1 MKKIVFTITVL
12 TVYVLANLVLDE
24 YIRDYRSRF
33 FIGEYDIF
41 LLSDSYDYINI
52 GRSIG
57 ADSFNWRVVEDYK
70 GINMGMAG
78 KPLSTDS
85 LLLDFY
91 EKILDENSI
100 IVIPIT
106 YSFFCSE
113 EAPYTPFETIY
124 NYNLP
129 LLGMVQTNAI
139 IEYLLKSIGLIEL
152 TTNRNNFIPLD
163 YYPIDLYEPEI
174 CDDSNLSDYINL
186 IEQINLKNSN
196 VILLITPHYMD
207 FATNKESDGFIWFY
221 QQINLLVDKTGI
233 KFIDYSD
240 LDELQYR
247 EFFNDFTHL
256 NQNGR
261 DQFTKL
267 FVESL
272 YITD

>member
-1 MKKIVFTITVL
+1 MKKIVFSL
-12 TVYVLANLVLDE
+12 TVVTIYILANLVLDE
-24 YIRDYRSRF
+24 YIREYRSRF

-41 LLSDSYDYINI
+41 PLSETYDFINL

-57 ADSFNWRVVEDYK
+57 SDSFNWRVVEDYD

-78 KPLSTDS
+78 KPLSTDL

-91 EKILDENSI
+91 ENIINEESI

-106 YSFFCSE
+106 YSFFCSDE
-113 EAPYTPFETIY
+113 TPYTPFETIY

-129 LLGMVQTNAI
+129 LLGMVQTNAT

-152 TTNRNNFIPLD
+152 TTNRNNSIPLD
-163 YYPIDLYEPEI
+163 YFPNVKYEPEI
-174 CDDSNLSDYINL
+174 CDDSNLSFYIDL
-186 IEQINLKNSN
+186 IEKINLKNSN

-240 LDELQYR
+240 LEELQDR

-256 NQNGR
+256 NQIGR
-261 DQFTKL
+261 DQFTNL

-272 YITD
+272 FKTN